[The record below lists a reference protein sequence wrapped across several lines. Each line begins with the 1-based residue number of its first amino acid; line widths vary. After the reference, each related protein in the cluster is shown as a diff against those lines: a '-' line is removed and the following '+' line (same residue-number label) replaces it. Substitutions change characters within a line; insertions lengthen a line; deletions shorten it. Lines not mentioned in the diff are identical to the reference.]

1 MYKQFSKGEGGK
13 TSGGKSEHLNT
24 KASLADIA
32 TEMENDWSESVR
44 KLAQAHDVSTYTV
57 HDTLHKDLQL

>member
-1 MYKQFSKGEGGK
+1 VVANQR
-13 TSGGKSEHLNT
+13 HLNT

-44 KLAQAHDVSTYTV
+44 KLAQAHDVSTCTV